1 MLLPINSPVDR
12 ALGLP
17 QRSKVLAAASACLE
31 AVRALHKVRTAVHM
45 RSECGQRWRGAAAL
59 LSDATSCL

>member
-1 MLLPINSPVDR
+1 VLLPINSPVDR

-31 AVRALHKVRTAVHM
+31 AVRVLHKVRCAP
-45 RSECGQRWRGAAAL
+45 RARLRGQRWRGAAAL
-59 LSDATSCL
+59 LSDTRSCL